1 MLSSEERTETSWLAE
16 VPDLPILKPCGTD
29 LDPRSDPR
37 SVRSVGGSTRS
48 IICGS
53 DGQDSVC
60 KE

>member
-16 VPDLPILKPCGTD
+16 APDLPILKPCGTD

-37 SVRSVGGSTRS
+37 SDGGSTRS

-53 DGQDSVC
+53 DGQDS
-60 KE
+60 KREE